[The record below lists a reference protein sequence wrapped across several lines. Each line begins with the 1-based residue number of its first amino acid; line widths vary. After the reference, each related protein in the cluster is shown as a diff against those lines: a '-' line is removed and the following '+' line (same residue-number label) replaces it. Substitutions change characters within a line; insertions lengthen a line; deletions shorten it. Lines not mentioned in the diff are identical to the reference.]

1 MPRLKPVPAETPF
14 IRKDGTLAAD
24 YKELLTDKTRCEP
37 LMLRANML
45 LQASGKRPSYIQAKC
60 GVTTQTLRN
69 WAKHKTRRPNS
80 STLRFVGAALG
91 YDLDFIKR
99 SKR

>member
-1 MPRLKPVPAETPF
+1 MPRPKIIPADEKKP
-14 IRKDGTLAAD
+14 RDLAAE
-24 YKELLTDKTRCEP
+24 YKALQMDNQRVEP

-45 LQASGKRPSYIQAKC
+45 LAASGKRPSYIQTKC

-69 WAKHKTRRPNS
+69 WAKHRTRRPNS
-80 STLRFVGAALG
+80 STLRFVGEALG

-99 SKR
+99 RKS